1 MELNKI
7 PILWDQKC
15 VNLPRG
21 TSWIVIDYKQCFSLR
36 INDFIL
42 KYFIV
47 SIMKRK
53 YDLYWDLT
61 KNIRCI
67 QNIIR
72 PRENRFSSGI
82 WKTINLLLPRNILL
96 LKHTKTY
103 FSTSTLLIPLNKFS
117 LLWRTILCGIT
128 NGFLMVFSAED
139 VTRGNG
145 LSSYISPIKRLMI
158 QYNLMT
164 VMLPDTSKAQNDI
177 TL

>member
-1 MELNKI
+1 MCQLTPRYILNSYWLQTMFFSTLKWFHSKI
-7 PILWDQKC
+7 FYCIYNEEKIWF
-15 VNLPRG
+15 V
-21 TSWIVIDYKQCFSLR
+21 
-36 INDFIL
+36 
-42 KYFIV
+42 
-47 SIMKRK
+47 
-53 YDLYWDLT
+53 
-61 KNIRCI
+61 IRCI

-72 PRENRFSSGI
+72 PREYRFSSGI

-117 LLWRTILCGIT
+117 LLWRIILCGIT

-164 VMLPDTSKAQNDI
+164 VMLPDTSKAQNGI

>member
-1 MELNKI
+1 MCQLTPRYILNSYWLQTMFFSTLKWLHSKI
-7 PILWDQKC
+7 SNCIYNEEKIWF
-15 VNLPRG
+15 V
-21 TSWIVIDYKQCFSLR
+21 LR
-36 INDFIL
+36 LNE
-42 KYFIV
+42 
-47 SIMKRK
+47 
-53 YDLYWDLT
+53 
-61 KNIRCI
+61 
-67 QNIIR
+67 R
-72 PRENRFSSGI
+72 PREYRFSSGI